1 MRYFVISV
9 WIVLFSISTSACRPT
24 VNSALT
30 TAVINNDVNLVKRL
44 LANGADAKG
53 SLILESFS
61 LLLKSSKKKA
71 PQGSDLYARCLLVL
85 CFAILIGQI
94 QSKLLNGLV
103 TNGLVCKLQVCKL
116 VLIEFALWK

>member
-9 WIVLFSISTSACRPT
+9 WIVLFSITAACKPK

-53 SLILESFS
+53 SLILKCFS
-61 LLLKSSKKKA
+61 LRLKFSKNKVPNHSSTEH
-71 PQGSDLYARCLLVL
+71 LFFR
-85 CFAILIGQI
+85 
-94 QSKLLNGLV
+94 
-103 TNGLVCKLQVCKL
+103 
-116 VLIEFALWK
+116 

>member
-9 WIVLFSISTSACRPT
+9 WIVLFSITAACKPK
-24 VNSALT
+24 VNIALT

-61 LLLKSSKKKA
+61 LLLKSTKKRRLR
-71 PQGSDLYARCLLVL
+71 GV
-85 CFAILIGQI
+85 I
-94 QSKLLNGLV
+94 
-103 TNGLVCKLQVCKL
+103 CKLAVCL
-116 VLIEFALWK
+116 FYVLLFVYGKFNQNCLMDL

>member
-1 MRYFVISV
+1 MRYFVLSV
-9 WIVLFSISTSACRPT
+9 WIVLFSITAACKPK

-61 LLLKSSKKKA
+61 LLLKSKKKKMR
-71 PQGSDLYARCLLVL
+71 LREV
-85 CFAILIGQI
+85 I
-94 QSKLLNGLV
+94 
-103 TNGLVCKLQVCKL
+103 CKLAVCL
-116 VLIEFALWK
+116 FYVLLFV